1 MPKDKNTQYR
11 FRLNNFTGVPLRLLV
26 QIIVRE
32 KFALVLFSLMSFFI
46 LAHTEKAANVESN
59 VSSVSQ
65 SLVVYLS
72 RTRNTAAL
80 ARMIQQQT
88 GAKLIAIKLEA
99 PYPKNY
105 EEMVEQVR
113 KENASGFLPP
123 LATQITDLADFDT
136 VFIGFPTWGMELPP
150 PMKSFIVNSDL
161 SGKHILPFNTHA
173 GYGPGDSF
181 ATLRSLCKGCEVA
194 EGISVKGGE
203 ERSNILLAIKGK
215 RADEVEKQLNKWLER
230 VQLRE

>member
-1 MPKDKNTQYR
+1 
-11 FRLNNFTGVPLRLLV
+11 
-26 QIIVRE
+26 
-32 KFALVLFSLMSFFI
+32 MSFFT

-65 SLVVYLS
+65 STLVVYLS

-88 GAKLIAIKLEA
+88 GAKLIAIELEA

-150 PMKSFIVNSDL
+150 PMK
-161 SGKHILPFNTHA
+161 
-173 GYGPGDSF
+173 
-181 ATLRSLCKGCEVA
+181 
-194 EGISVKGGE
+194 
-203 ERSNILLAIKGK
+203 
-215 RADEVEKQLNKWLER
+215 
-230 VQLRE
+230 